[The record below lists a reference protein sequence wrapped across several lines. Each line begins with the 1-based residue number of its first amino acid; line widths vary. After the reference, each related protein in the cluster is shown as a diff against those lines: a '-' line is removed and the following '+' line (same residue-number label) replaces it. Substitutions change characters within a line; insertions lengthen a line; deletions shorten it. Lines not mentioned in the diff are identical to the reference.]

1 MRVARGHGL
10 VCVHGVGHAALSHG
24 KMGGTASVTPPP
36 GDGLLWAA
44 TKNRWL
50 CGGRVRR
57 RGLPSVLAAPCLAPR
72 AQPCPRHGHEHKAAL
87 MRRVPVRGGAG
98 GRGGLGGLGTSRAP
112 RSSSLF
118 PPHSSNAGALRDAFT
133 PCTARPRLRSACS
146 GCAAWAECRGR
157 AARHILLGVLVSLAC
172 LVIPPPT
179 PLRFLR
185 RTHPPTH
192 PIHQTQTSNHG
203 SPSRALLPL
212 PQEETLYQV
221 ALLPW
226 CAG

>member
-1 MRVARGHGL
+1 M
-10 VCVHGVGHAALSHG
+10 
-24 KMGGTASVTPPP
+24 
-36 GDGLLWAA
+36 
-44 TKNRWL
+44 
-50 CGGRVRR
+50 
-57 RGLPSVLAAPCLAPR
+57 LAAPCLAPR

-172 LVIPPPT
+172 LVIPPPQH
-179 PLRFLR
+179 PFASSDALI
-185 RTHPPTH
+185 HPPT
-192 PIHQTQTSNHG
+192 
-203 SPSRALLPL
+203 PSIKHRPATMGRRPARCYRFHKKK
-212 PQEETLYQV
+212 PYIKSRYCRGV
-221 ALLPW
+221 P
-226 CAG
+226 GK